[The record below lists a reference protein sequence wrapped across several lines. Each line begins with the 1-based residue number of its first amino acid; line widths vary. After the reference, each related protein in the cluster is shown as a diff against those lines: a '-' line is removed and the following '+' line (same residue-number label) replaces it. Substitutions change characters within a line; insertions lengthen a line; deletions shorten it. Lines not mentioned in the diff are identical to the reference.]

1 MSKQE
6 SNLEADPEFAS
17 EENFADYILEG
28 GCHRVVLLQSEIPCV
43 YWIQRQIIPFWV

>member
-6 SNLEADPEFAS
+6 SNLEADAEFAS

-28 GCHRVVLLQSEIPCV
+28 VCHRAVSLQSQMSCV
-43 YWIQRQIIPFWV
+43 Y